1 MAALSAV
8 AFIPMVG
15 SVLAKGSKVAVKAA
29 RATAK
34 LSSQYVQSAVKALS
48 YTATIGKKAD
58 AVSDVG
64 RGLKKG
70 LKSSVDDVV
79 QKAATKTTKAAK
91 TASKAA
97 DGAASAS
104 KVSKKINWEAHNVV
118 NYAKY
123 KKVMNTAEK
132 ANPLIESL
140 SSTGKLPSNY
150 ITKSEAMTSGWKTGK
165 ALNHYVEGV
174 QIGGD
179 KFLNKDGILPN
190 ATGRE
195 WFEADIG
202 LNNTVSRAKQPGTR
216 LLYSNDGLLYIT
228 HDHYKTAHFIGGW
241 K

>member
-79 QKAATKTTKAAK
+79 QKAATKTTKAA
-91 TASKAA
+91 T
-97 DGAASAS
+97 GA
-104 KVSKKINWEAHNVV
+104 V
-118 NYAKY
+118 
-123 KKVMNTAEK
+123 
-132 ANPLIESL
+132 
-140 SSTGKLPSNY
+140 STGKVVKESGERISSGSVKLNLQFFASKPST
-150 ITKSEAMTSGWKTGK
+150 TKSIK
-165 ALNHYVEGV
+165 
-174 QIGGD
+174 
-179 KFLNKDGILPN
+179 P
-190 ATGRE
+190 
-195 WFEADIG
+195 FEVTTYEDFRNRSIVG
-202 LNNTVSRAKQPGTR
+202 
-216 LLYSNDGLLYIT
+216 DGLEGHELWQHAI
-228 HDHYKTAHFIGGW
+228 
-241 K
+241 